1 MINISI
7 NVDVQRLKSRG
18 GYRHFNILL
27 ISAHLRLAATEC
39 RVVVSILACMSAVQN
54 QTKPSTP
61 SWPSLY
67 DPLIEF
73 HKLEHRAPIQP
84 SGRYLTH
91 GVGMLCSPFHVRLT

>member
-39 RVVVSILACMSAVQN
+39 RVQSGCFDIGVYVCG
-54 QTKPSTP
+54 TKSDETINTFMAF
-61 SWPSLY
+61 SLRSS
-67 DPLIEF
+67 
-73 HKLEHRAPIQP
+73 H
-84 SGRYLTH
+84 
-91 GVGMLCSPFHVRLT
+91 